1 MFKRLYEKTMEQGKK
16 EEGQGLA
23 EVALFLALVVVVA
36 ATVLPDLG
44 AQIAATFTSIL
55 SSLGG

>member
-36 ATVLPDLG
+36 LPFHLVCSPLAG
-44 AQIAATFTSIL
+44 EVWSKAPS
-55 SSLGG
+55 